1 MEYRTDSPIEKKEED
16 LLGRATFSSQLGKGI
31 YEYNGKSGLVVGLF
45 GEWGTGKTSVV
56 NMAENEIKR
65 LSEKDENKPLI
76 VRFSPWNYTDKN
88 NLISLFFQDLKIK
101 LYNQSEK
108 SYYEKIAEALE
119 NYSEA
124 LDLLNYVPLMG
135 SGVVSTIKT
144 ILKIITKKVSKKSTL
159 NETRKTLERVLSE
172 VDKQIIVIIDDIDR
186 LTNVQIRDI
195 FQLVKQ
201 VADFPNVIYL
211 LVMDRNVVQRALAEV
226 HNLEEGNE
234 YLEKIIQIPLEL
246 PVLSKS
252 KLDDIFLK
260 KLEDIIKNASYKVN
274 IDQVYW
280 NKVFSNCISPYIN
293 NLRDINRIMN
303 TFQFRYG
310 ILQNEISFED
320 MVAITTLEVLEPK
333 LYKWIA
339 TNKEVVCP
347 DSMTRVIDSYK
358 NNDYRKIYSDEF
370 KKMKIDVNRALKSI
384 ATIFPQI
391 SKDINENL
399 YFEKSNFDMR
409 KSMRIANKE
418 RFDIYFLSDLSDIKV
433 SRNLINL
440 CIFRLKKQQLRD
452 VIKKINKDGEMVYFL
467 EEMLSLVND
476 IPYNRL
482 FLISSV
488 LLSLQ
493 GELTGETS
501 DTILAISAE
510 EKSNMVIEKILDR
523 IESDDEKY
531 RILYLAMLDINE
543 INVGIFSKLLIN
555 LGQVH
560 GIFKNKSS
568 TTEESPK
575 FNVEYLRKIY
585 IKFVEKIEYI
595 TSNVSTSE
603 IINFRPVF
611 YLWKYIDEEG
621 LSKYIE
627 RIFETEVGK
636 LKFITS
642 LAGKWVGNG
651 IGWEYYS
658 NEYVK
663 YISDK
668 EIYNIIMKLDKNML
682 DEFTELEQI
691 KLASF
696 VCNYDKGEFDHAN
709 EDEARELLKQWESE
723 ARIINSNIK

>member
-1 MEYRTDSPIEKKEED
+1 MEYRTDNPIEKQEED
-16 LLGRATFSSQLGKGI
+16 LLGRASFSNQLAKGI
-31 YEYNGKSGLVVGLF
+31 YEYNEKSGLVIGLF

-56 NMAENEIKR
+56 NMTENEIKR

-88 NLISLFFQDLKIK
+88 NLISLFFQDLKIN

-108 SYYEKIAEALE
+108 TYYEKIADTLE
-119 NYSEA
+119 KYSEA
-124 LDLLNYVPLMG
+124 VDLLNYVPLMG

-144 ILKIITKKVSKKSTL
+144 ILKIITKKTSKKSTL
-159 NETRKTLERVLSE
+159 NETRKALEKALIE
-172 VDKQIIVIIDDIDR
+172 VDKQIIVVIDDIDR

-260 KLEDIIKNASYKVN
+260 KLEDIIKTASYKVN
-274 IDQVYW
+274 IDQMYW

-293 NLRDINRIMN
+293 NLRDINRILN

-310 ILQNEISFED
+310 ILHNEISFED

-339 TNKEVVCP
+339 TNREVVCP
-347 DSMTRVIDSYK
+347 DSINRVIDSFK

-370 KKMKIDVNRALKSI
+370 NEMKIDPNRALKSI

-391 SKDINENL
+391 AKDINENL
-399 YFEKSNFDMR
+399 YFERSNFDMR

-440 CIFRLKKQQLRD
+440 CIFKFEKQQLRN
-452 VIKKINKDGEMVYFL
+452 VIKKINIDGEIVYFL
-467 EEMLSLVND
+467 EEMSSLVND

-493 GELTGETS
+493 REMEGETS
-501 DTILAISAE
+501 NTILSISAE

-523 IESDDEKY
+523 LEFDDERY
-531 RILYLAMLDINE
+531 RILYLAMLNINE
-543 INVGIFSKLLIN
+543 INIGTFSRLLIY
-555 LGQVH
+555 LGQVQ
-560 GIFKNKSS
+560 GIFKNKLS
-568 TTEESPK
+568 TEEFQK
-575 FNVEYLRKIY
+575 NNIEYLQKIY
-585 IKFVEKIEYI
+585 MKFVEKVEYI

-603 IINFRPVF
+603 IIGFRPVF
-611 YLWKYIDEEG
+611 YLWKYVDEEG
-621 LSKYIE
+621 LSDYIQKT
-627 RIFETEVGK
+627 FETEVGK
-636 LKFITS
+636 LKFISS
-642 LAGKWVGNG
+642 LANKWVGNG

-658 NEYVK
+658 NEYVN

-668 EIYNIIMKLDKNML
+668 EIYNIIMKFDKNML
-682 DEFTELEQI
+682 HEFTELEQI

-696 VCNYDKGEFDHAN
+696 ICNYDKGEFDHAN
-709 EDEARELLKQWESE
+709 EDEAREILRRWKLEVK
-723 ARIINSNIK
+723 NN

>member
-1 MEYRTDSPIEKKEED
+1 MKYSTDKPIEKQEDD
-16 LLGRATFSSQLGKGI
+16 LLGRASFSNQLGKDI
-31 YEYNGKSGLVVGLF
+31 YGYEEKSSLVIGLF
-45 GEWGTGKTSVV
+45 GEWGTGKTSII
-56 NMAENEIKR
+56 NMVENEILR
-65 LSEKDENKPLI
+65 LSSNDDKEPFI
-76 VRFSPWNYTDKN
+76 IRFSPWNYTDKD
-88 NLISLFFQDLKIK
+88 NLISLFFESIQTKLKEFDKKKI
-101 LYNQSEK
+101 YNRVRK
-108 SYYEKIAEALE
+108 ALSDYA
-119 NYSEA
+119 NA
-124 LDLLNYVPLMG
+124 LD
-135 SGVVSTIKT
+135 
-144 ILKIITKKVSKKSTL
+144 
-159 NETRKTLERVLSE
+159 VLSYIPGVSPKVVE
-172 VDKQIIVIIDDIDR
+172 IIKAIAKGQGEQLEDTPDLDKSRKNLEEELIKINKKIIVIIDDIDR
-186 LTNVQIRDI
+186 LTNIQIRDI

-201 VADFPNVIYL
+201 VADFPNVIYI
-211 LVMDRNVVQRALAEV
+211 LVMDRNVVQSALTAFHEIDD
-226 HNLEEGNE
+226 GNE

-252 KLDDIFLK
+252 KLDDILLK
-260 KLEDIIKNASYKVN
+260 KLEDIIKNTSYKVN
-274 IDQVYW
+274 IDQMYW
-280 NKVFSNCISPYIN
+280 NRVFSNCISPYIN

-310 ILQNEISFED
+310 ILHNEISFED

-347 DSMTRVIDSYK
+347 DSVNRVIDSFK

-370 KKMKIDVNRALKSI
+370 KKMKIDANRALKSI

-440 CIFRLKKQQLRD
+440 CIFKFEKQQLRN

-467 EEMLSLVND
+467 EEMSSLVND

-493 GELTGETS
+493 GEMKGETS
-501 DTILAISAE
+501 NTILSISAE

-523 IESDDEKY
+523 LEFDDERY
-531 RILYLAMLDINE
+531 RILYLAMLNINE
-543 INVGIFSKLLIN
+543 INVGTFSRLLIY
-555 LGQVH
+555 LGQVQ
-560 GIFKNKSS
+560 GIFKNKLS
-568 TTEESPK
+568 TEEFQK
-575 FNVEYLRKIY
+575 NNIEYLQKIY
-585 IKFVEKIEYI
+585 IKFVEKVEYI
-595 TSNVSTSE
+595 TSNVSTSK
-603 IINFRPVF
+603 IIGFRPVF
-611 YLWKYIDEEG
+611 YLWKYVDEEG
-621 LSKYIE
+621 LSDYIQKT
-627 RIFETEVGK
+627 FETKVGK
-636 LKFITS
+636 LKFISS
-642 LAGKWVGNG
+642 LANKWVGNG

-658 NEYVK
+658 NEYVN

-668 EIYNIIMKLDKNML
+668 EIYSIIMKFDKNMI
-682 DEFTELEQI
+682 DEFTEMEQI

-696 VCNYDKGEFDHAN
+696 VCNYDKGEFDHVS
-709 EDEARELLKQWESE
+709 EDEARELLKQWKLEVK
-723 ARIINSNIK
+723 NN

>member
-1 MEYRTDSPIEKKEED
+1 MEYRTDNPIEKQEED
-16 LLGRATFSSQLGKGI
+16 LLGRASFSNQLGKGI
-31 YEYNGKSGLVVGLF
+31 YKYNGKSGLVIGLF

-88 NLISLFFQDLKIK
+88 NLISLFFQDLKIN

-108 SYYEKIAEALE
+108 SYYEKIADTLE
-119 NYSEA
+119 KYSEA
-124 LDLLNYVPLMG
+124 VDLLNYVPLMG

-144 ILKIITKKVSKKSTL
+144 ILKIITKKSSKKSTL
-159 NETRKTLERVLSE
+159 NETREALERALIE
-172 VDKQIIVIIDDIDR
+172 VDKQIIVVIDDIDR

-260 KLEDIIKNASYKVN
+260 ELEDIIKNASYKVN
-274 IDQVYW
+274 IDQMYW

-293 NLRDINRIMN
+293 NLRDINRILN

-333 LYKWIA
+333 LYRWIA
-339 TNKEVVCP
+339 TNKEVVCR
-347 DSMTRVIDSYK
+347 DSMDRVIDSFK

-370 KKMKIDVNRALKSI
+370 DEMKINANRALKTI
-384 ATIFPQI
+384 ATIFPGI
-391 SKDINENL
+391 SKDINEKL
-399 YFEKSNFDMR
+399 YFEGSNFEMR

-418 RFDIYFLSDLSDIKV
+418 RFDIYFLNDLSDIRV
-433 SRNLINL
+433 SRNLITL
-440 CIFRLKKQQLRD
+440 CIFKFEKQQLKN
-452 VIKKINKDGEMVYFL
+452 VIKKINKEGEMTYFL
-467 EEMLSLVND
+467 EEIESLVKD

-501 DTILAISAE
+501 NTILAISAE
-510 EKSNMVIEKILDR
+510 EKTNIVVERILDR
-523 IESDDEKY
+523 FESDDERY
-531 RILYLAMLDINE
+531 RVLYLSLLNITE

-555 LGQVH
+555 LGQVQ
-560 GIFKNKSS
+560 GIFKNKT
-568 TTEESPK
+568 TTEESQK
-575 FNVEYLRKIY
+575 INVEYLHKIY
-585 IKFVEKIEYI
+585 MKFVEKVEYI
-595 TSNVSTSE
+595 TSNISTSE
-603 IINFRPVF
+603 IIGFRSVF
-611 YLWKYIDEEG
+611 YLWKYVDEEG

-627 RIFETEVGK
+627 KIFETEVGK
-636 LKFITS
+636 LKFISS
-642 LAGKWVGNG
+642 LAGKWVRNG

-658 NEYVK
+658 NEYAK

-668 EIYNIIMKLDKNML
+668 EIYDIIMKFDKNML
-682 DEFTELEQI
+682 HEFTELEQI

-696 VCNYDKGEFDHAN
+696 ICEYDKGAFDYAS
-709 EDEARELLKQWESE
+709 EDEARELLKQWELE
-723 ARIINSNIK
+723 VKNN

>member
-1 MEYRTDSPIEKKEED
+1 MEYRTDNPIEKQDED
-16 LLGRATFSSQLGKGI
+16 LLGRAGFSNQLGKGI
-31 YEYNGKSGLVVGLF
+31 YEYSGKSGLVIGLF

-88 NLISLFFQDLKIK
+88 NLISLFFQDLKIN

-108 SYYEKIAEALE
+108 SYYEKIADTLE
-119 NYSEA
+119 KYSEA
-124 LDLLNYVPLMG
+124 VDLLNHIPLMG

-144 ILKIITKKVSKKSTL
+144 ILKIITKKSSKKSTL
-159 NETRKTLERVLSE
+159 NETRKALEKALTE
-172 VDKQIIVIIDDIDR
+172 VDKQIIVVIDDIDR

-260 KLEDIIKNASYKVN
+260 KLEDIIKNAPNKVN
-274 IDQVYW
+274 IDQMYW
-280 NKVFSNCISPYIN
+280 NKVFTNCISPYIN

-339 TNKEVVCP
+339 TNKEVVCR
-347 DSMTRVIDSYK
+347 DSMDRVIESFK

-370 KKMKIDVNRALKSI
+370 IKMKIDENRALKSI

-399 YFEKSNFDMR
+399 YFERSNFDMR

-440 CIFRLKKQQLRD
+440 CIFRFKKQQLRD

-523 IESDDEKY
+523 LESDDERY

-543 INVGIFSKLLIN
+543 INLGTFSRLLIY
-555 LGQVH
+555 LGQVQ

-568 TTEESPK
+568 TEI
-575 FNVEYLRKIY
+575 NVKYLQKIY

-603 IINFRPVF
+603 IIDFRPIF
-611 YLWKYIDEEG
+611 YLWKYVDEEG
-621 LSKYIE
+621 LSQYIE

-696 VCNYDKGEFDHAN
+696 VCNYDKGEFEHVN

>member
-1 MEYRTDSPIEKKEED
+1 MEYRTDNPIEKQEED
-16 LLGRATFSSQLGKGI
+16 LLGRASFSNQLAKGI
-31 YEYNGKSGLVVGLF
+31 YEYNEKSGLVIGLF

-56 NMAENEIKR
+56 NMTENEIKR
-65 LSEKDENKPLI
+65 LSEKDENNPLI

-88 NLISLFFQDLKIK
+88 NLISLFFQDLKIN

-108 SYYEKIAEALE
+108 TNYEKIADTLE
-119 NYSEA
+119 KYSEA
-124 LDLLNYVPLMG
+124 VDLLNYVPLMG

-144 ILKIITKKVSKKSTL
+144 ILKIITKKTSKKSTL
-159 NETRKTLERVLSE
+159 NETRKALEKALIE
-172 VDKQIIVIIDDIDR
+172 VDKQIIVVIDDIDR

-260 KLEDIIKNASYKVN
+260 KLEDIIKTASYKVD
-274 IDQVYW
+274 IDQMYW

-293 NLRDINRIMN
+293 NLRDINRILN

-310 ILQNEISFED
+310 ILHNEISFED
-320 MVAITTLEVLEPK
+320 MIAITTLEVLEPK

-347 DSMTRVIDSYK
+347 DSMNRVIDSFK

-418 RFDIYFLSDLSDIKV
+418 RFDIYILNDLSDIKV

-440 CIFRLKKQQLRD
+440 CIFKFEKQQLKN
-452 VIKKINKDGEMVYFL
+452 VIKKINKDGEMIYFL
-467 EEMLSLVND
+467 EEMASLVKD

-493 GELTGETS
+493 GELTGKTS

-510 EKSNMVIEKILDR
+510 EKSNKVIEKILDR
-523 IESDDEKY
+523 LEFDDERY
-531 RILYLAMLDINE
+531 RILYLAMLNINE
-543 INVGIFSKLLIN
+543 INVGTFSRLLIY
-555 LGQVH
+555 LGQVQ
-560 GIFKNKSS
+560 GIFKNKLSK
-568 TTEESPK
+568 EEFQK
-575 FNVEYLRKIY
+575 NNIEYLQKIY
-585 IKFVEKIEYI
+585 MKFIEKVEYI
-595 TSNVSTSE
+595 TTNVSTSE
-603 IINFRPVF
+603 IIDFRPVF
-611 YLWKYIDEEG
+611 YLWKYVDEEG
-621 LSKYIE
+621 LSDYIQKT
-627 RIFETEVGK
+627 FETEVGK
-636 LKFITS
+636 LKFISS
-642 LAGKWVGNG
+642 LANKWVGNG

-658 NEYVK
+658 NEYVN

-668 EIYNIIMKLDKNML
+668 EIYNIIMNFDKNIL
-682 DEFTELEQI
+682 HEFSELEQI

-696 VCNYDKGEFDHAN
+696 VCNYNKDEFDRAS
-709 EDEARELLKQWESE
+709 EDEAKELLKQWELE
-723 ARIINSNIK
+723 VKNN

>member
-1 MEYRTDSPIEKKEED
+1 MEYRTDNPIEKQEED
-16 LLGRATFSSQLGKGI
+16 LLGRATFSNQLGKGI
-31 YEYNGKSGLVVGLF
+31 YKYNDESGLVIGLF

-101 LYNQSEK
+101 IHNQSEK
-108 SYYEKIAEALE
+108 SYSEKIADALE

-124 LDLLNYVPLMG
+124 VDLLNYVPLMG
-135 SGVVSTIKT
+135 SGIVSTIKT
-144 ILKIITKKVSKKSTL
+144 ILKIITKKASKKSTL
-159 NETRKTLERVLSE
+159 NESKKKLEKALKES
-172 VDKQIIVIIDDIDR
+172 DKKIIVVIDDIDR

-226 HNLEEGNE
+226 HNLKEGNE

-252 KLDDIFLK
+252 KLNDIFLK
-260 KLEDIIKNASYKVN
+260 KLEDIIKNSSYKVN

-280 NKVFSNCISPYIN
+280 NKVFLNCVSPYIN
-293 NLRDINRIMN
+293 NLRDINRILN

-320 MVAITTLEVLEPK
+320 MVAITTIEVLEPK

-339 TNKEVVCP
+339 TNKEVVCS
-347 DSMTRVIDSYK
+347 DSMNRVIDSLK

-370 KKMKIDVNRALKSI
+370 KKMKIGANRALTSI

-399 YFEKSNFDMR
+399 YFERSNFDMR

-440 CIFRLKKQQLRD
+440 CIFEFEKQQLRN
-452 VIKKINKDGEMVYFL
+452 VIKKINEDGKMIYFL
-467 EEMLSLVND
+467 EEMASLVKD

-493 GELTGETS
+493 GKLAGETS
-501 DTILAISAE
+501 NTILAISAE

-523 IESDDEKY
+523 LESDDERY
-531 RILYLAMLDINE
+531 RILYLSMLNINE

-568 TTEESPK
+568 TEI
-575 FNVEYLRKIY
+575 NVEYLQKIY
-585 IKFVEKIEYI
+585 IKFVEKIKYI

-603 IINFRPVF
+603 IIEFRPVF
-611 YLWKYIDEEG
+611 YLWKYVNEEG
-621 LSKYIE
+621 LSQYIE

-651 IGWEYYS
+651 EGWEYYS
-658 NEYVK
+658 NEYNK

-668 EIYNIIMKLDKNML
+668 ELYSIIINFDKNMFH
-682 DEFTELEQI
+682 EFTELEQI
-691 KLASF
+691 KLATF
-696 VCNYDKGEFDHAN
+696 VCNYDKGEFDRAS
-709 EDEARELLKQWESE
+709 EDEARELLNQWELE
-723 ARIINSNIK
+723 VGNN

>member
-1 MEYRTDSPIEKKEED
+1 MEYRTDNPIEKQEED
-16 LLGRATFSSQLGKGI
+16 LLGRASFSNQLAKGI
-31 YEYNGKSGLVVGLF
+31 YEYNEKSGLVIGLF

-56 NMAENEIKR
+56 NMTENEIKR
-65 LSEKDENKPLI
+65 LSEKDENRPLI

-88 NLISLFFQDLKIK
+88 NLISLFFQDLKIN

-108 SYYEKIAEALE
+108 TYYEKIADTLE
-119 NYSEA
+119 KYSEA
-124 LDLLNYVPLMG
+124 VDLLNYVPLMG

-144 ILKIITKKVSKKSTL
+144 ILKIITKKTSKKSTL
-159 NETRKTLERVLSE
+159 NETRKALEKALIE
-172 VDKQIIVIIDDIDR
+172 VDKQIIVVIDDIDR

-260 KLEDIIKNASYKVN
+260 KLEDIIKTASYKVN
-274 IDQVYW
+274 IDQMYW

-293 NLRDINRIMN
+293 NLRDINRILN

-310 ILQNEISFED
+310 ILQNETSFED

-339 TNKEVVCP
+339 TNREVICP
-347 DSMTRVIDSYK
+347 DSMNRVIDSFK

-370 KKMKIDVNRALKSI
+370 NEMKIDPNRALKSI

-391 SKDINENL
+391 AKDINENL
-399 YFEKSNFDMR
+399 YFERSNFDMR

-440 CIFRLKKQQLRD
+440 CIFKFEKQQLRN
-452 VIKKINKDGEMVYFL
+452 VIKKLNKDGEMVYFL
-467 EEMLSLVND
+467 EEMSSLVND

-493 GELTGETS
+493 GEMEGETS
-501 DTILAISAE
+501 NTILSISAE

-523 IESDDEKY
+523 LEFDDERY
-531 RILYLAMLDINE
+531 RILYLAMLNINE
-543 INVGIFSKLLIN
+543 INIGTFSRLLIY
-555 LGQVH
+555 LGQVQ
-560 GIFKNKSS
+560 GIFKNKLS
-568 TTEESPK
+568 TEEFPK
-575 FNVEYLRKIY
+575 NNIEYLQKIY
-585 IKFVEKIEYI
+585 MKFVEKVEYI
-595 TSNVSTSE
+595 TSNVFTSE
-603 IINFRPVF
+603 ITSFRSVF
-611 YLWKYIDEEG
+611 YLWKYVDEEG
-621 LSKYIE
+621 LSDYIQKT
-627 RIFETEVGK
+627 FETEVGK
-636 LKFITS
+636 LKFISS
-642 LAGKWVGNG
+642 LANKWVGNG

-658 NEYVK
+658 NEYVN

-668 EIYNIIMKLDKNML
+668 EIYNIIIKFDKNML
-682 DEFTELEQI
+682 HEFTKLEQI

-696 VCNYDKGEFDHAN
+696 ICNYDKGEFDHAN
-709 EDEARELLKQWESE
+709 EDEAQELLKQWELE
-723 ARIINSNIK
+723 VKNK

>member
-1 MEYRTDSPIEKKEED
+1 MEYRTDNPIEKQEED
-16 LLGRATFSSQLGKGI
+16 LLGRASFSNQLAKGI
-31 YEYNGKSGLVVGLF
+31 YEYNEKSGLVIGLF

-56 NMAENEIKR
+56 NMTENEIKR
-65 LSEKDENKPLI
+65 LSEKDENRPLI

-88 NLISLFFQDLKIK
+88 NLISLFFQDLKIN

-108 SYYEKIAEALE
+108 TYYEKIADTLE
-119 NYSEA
+119 KYSEA
-124 LDLLNYVPLMG
+124 VDLLNYVPLMG

-144 ILKIITKKVSKKSTL
+144 ILKIITKKTSKKSTL
-159 NETRKTLERVLSE
+159 NETRKALEKALIE
-172 VDKQIIVIIDDIDR
+172 VDKQIIVVIDDIDR

-260 KLEDIIKNASYKVN
+260 KLEDIIKTASYKVN
-274 IDQVYW
+274 IDQMYW

-293 NLRDINRIMN
+293 NLRDINRILN

-310 ILQNEISFED
+310 ILHNETSFED

-339 TNKEVVCP
+339 TNREVICP
-347 DSMTRVIDSYK
+347 DSMNRVIDSFK

-370 KKMKIDVNRALKSI
+370 NEMKIDPNRALKSI

-391 SKDINENL
+391 AKDINENL
-399 YFEKSNFDMR
+399 YFERSNFDMR

-440 CIFRLKKQQLRD
+440 CIFKFEKQQLRN
-452 VIKKINKDGEMVYFL
+452 VIKKLNKDGEMVYFL
-467 EEMLSLVND
+467 EEMSSLVND

-493 GELTGETS
+493 GEMEGETS
-501 DTILAISAE
+501 NTILSISAE

-523 IESDDEKY
+523 LEFDDERY
-531 RILYLAMLDINE
+531 RILYLAMLNINE
-543 INVGIFSKLLIN
+543 INIGTFSRLLIY
-555 LGQVH
+555 LGQVQ
-560 GIFKNKSS
+560 GIFKNKLS
-568 TTEESPK
+568 TEEFPK
-575 FNVEYLRKIY
+575 NNIEYLQKIY
-585 IKFVEKIEYI
+585 MKFVEKVEYI

-603 IINFRPVF
+603 IIGFRPVF
-611 YLWKYIDEEG
+611 YLWKYVDEEG
-621 LSKYIE
+621 LSDYIQKT
-627 RIFETEVGK
+627 FETEVGK
-636 LKFITS
+636 LKFISS
-642 LAGKWVGNG
+642 LANKWVGNG

-658 NEYVK
+658 NEYVN

-668 EIYNIIMKLDKNML
+668 EIYNIIIKFDKNML
-682 DEFTELEQI
+682 HEFTKLEQI

-696 VCNYDKGEFDHAN
+696 ICNYDKGEFDHAN
-709 EDEARELLKQWESE
+709 EDEAQELLKQWELE
-723 ARIINSNIK
+723 VKNK

>member
-1 MEYRTDSPIEKKEED
+1 MEYRTDNPIEKQEED
-16 LLGRATFSSQLGKGI
+16 LLGRATFSNQLGKGI
-31 YEYNGKSGLVVGLF
+31 YKYNDKSGLVIGLF

-101 LYNQSEK
+101 IHNQSEK
-108 SYYEKIAEALE
+108 SYSEKIADALE

-124 LDLLNYVPLMG
+124 VDLLNYVPLMG
-135 SGVVSTIKT
+135 RGVVSTIKT
-144 ILKIITKKVSKKSTL
+144 ILKIITKKASKKSTL
-159 NETRKTLERVLSE
+159 NESKKKLEKALKES
-172 VDKQIIVIIDDIDR
+172 DKKIIVVIDDIDR

-226 HNLEEGNE
+226 HNLKEGNE

-252 KLDDIFLK
+252 KLNDIFLK
-260 KLEDIIKNASYKVN
+260 KLEDIIKNSSYKVN

-280 NKVFSNCISPYIN
+280 NKVFSNCVSPYIN
-293 NLRDINRIMN
+293 NLRDINRILN

-320 MVAITTLEVLEPK
+320 MVAITTIEVLEPK

-339 TNKEVVCP
+339 TNKEVVCR
-347 DSMTRVIDSYK
+347 DSMNRVIESFK

-370 KKMKIDVNRALKSI
+370 IEMKIDENRALKSI

-399 YFEKSNFDMR
+399 YFERSNFDMR

-440 CIFRLKKQQLRD
+440 CIFRFEKQQLRD

-467 EEMLSLVND
+467 EEMSSLVND

-493 GELTGETS
+493 GELIGETS

-510 EKSNMVIEKILDR
+510 DKSNIVIERMLDR
-523 IESDDEKY
+523 FESDDERY
-531 RILYLAMLDINE
+531 RVLYLSMLKINE
-543 INVGIFSKLLIN
+543 INVGAFSKLLIN
-555 LGQVH
+555 LGQVY
-560 GIFKNKSS
+560 GIFKNNSS
-568 TTEESPK
+568 SEEFPK
-575 FNVEYLRKIY
+575 INVEYLQEIY
-585 IKFVEKIEYI
+585 IKFVEKVEYI
-595 TSNVSTSE
+595 TSNVSSSE
-603 IINFRPVF
+603 IIDFRPVF
-611 YLWKYIDEEG
+611 YLWKYVDEKG
-621 LSKYIE
+621 LNQYIKKV
-627 RIFETEVGK
+627 FETEVGK

-651 IGWEYYS
+651 EGWEYYS
-658 NEYVK
+658 NEYNK

-668 EIYNIIMKLDKNML
+668 ELYSIIINFDKNML
-682 DEFTELEQI
+682 HEFTELEQI
-691 KLASF
+691 KLATF
-696 VCNYDKGEFDHAN
+696 VCNYDKGEFDRAS
-709 EDEARELLKQWESE
+709 EDEARELLNQWELE
-723 ARIINSNIK
+723 VGNN

>member
-1 MEYRTDSPIEKKEED
+1 MEYRTDNPIEKQEED
-16 LLGRATFSSQLGKGI
+16 LLGRASFSNQLAKGI
-31 YEYNGKSGLVVGLF
+31 YEYNEKSGLVIGLF

-56 NMAENEIKR
+56 NMTENEIKR

-88 NLISLFFQDLKIK
+88 NLISLFFQDLKIN

-108 SYYEKIAEALE
+108 TNYEKIADTLE
-119 NYSEA
+119 KYSEA
-124 LDLLNYVPLMG
+124 VDLLNYVPLMG

-144 ILKIITKKVSKKSTL
+144 ILKIITKKTSKKSTL
-159 NETRKTLERVLSE
+159 NETRKALEKVLTE

-201 VADFPNVIYL
+201 VADFPNIIYL
-211 LVMDRNVVQRALAEV
+211 LVMDRNVVQGALAEV

-260 KLEDIIKNASYKVN
+260 KLEDIINNASYKVN
-274 IDQVYW
+274 IDQIYW
-280 NKVFSNCISPYIN
+280 NKMFSNCISPYIN
-293 NLRDINRIMN
+293 NLRDINRILN
-303 TFQFRYG
+303 TLQFRYG
-310 ILQNEISFED
+310 ILQNEVSFED

-339 TNKEVVCP
+339 TNREVVCP
-347 DSMTRVIDSYK
+347 DSMNRVIDSFK

-370 KKMKIDVNRALKSI
+370 NEMKIDPNRALKSI

-399 YFEKSNFDMR
+399 YFERSNYDMR

-433 SRNLINL
+433 SRNLINF
-440 CIFRLKKQQLRD
+440 CIFKFEKQQLKN

-467 EEMLSLVND
+467 EEMSSLVND

-493 GELTGETS
+493 GEMEGETS
-501 DTILAISAE
+501 NTILSISAE

-523 IESDDEKY
+523 LEFDDERY
-531 RILYLAMLDINE
+531 RILYLAMLNINE
-543 INVGIFSKLLIN
+543 INVGTFSRLLIY
-555 LGQVH
+555 LGQVQ
-560 GIFKNKSS
+560 GIFKNKLS
-568 TTEESPK
+568 TEEFQK
-575 FNVEYLRKIY
+575 NNIEYLQKIY
-585 IKFVEKIEYI
+585 MKFVEKVEYI

-603 IINFRPVF
+603 IIGFRPVF
-611 YLWKYIDEEG
+611 YLWKYVDEEG
-621 LSKYIE
+621 LSDYIQKT
-627 RIFETEVGK
+627 FETEVGK
-636 LKFITS
+636 LKFISS
-642 LAGKWVGNG
+642 LANKLVGNG

-658 NEYVK
+658 NEYVN

-668 EIYNIIMKLDKNML
+668 EIYNIIMKFDKNML
-682 DEFTELEQI
+682 HEFTELEQI

-696 VCNYDKGEFDHAN
+696 ICNYDKGEFDHAS
-709 EDEARELLKQWESE
+709 EDEARELLRQWKLEVK
-723 ARIINSNIK
+723 NN

>member
-1 MEYRTDSPIEKKEED
+1 MEYRTDNPIEKQEED
-16 LLGRATFSSQLGKGI
+16 LLGRASFSNQLGKGI
-31 YEYNGKSGLVVGLF
+31 YEYNGKSGLVIGLF

-88 NLISLFFQDLKIK
+88 NLISLFFQDLKIN

-108 SYYEKIAEALE
+108 SYYEKIADTLE
-119 NYSEA
+119 KYSEA
-124 LDLLNYVPLMG
+124 VDLLNYVPLMG

-144 ILKIITKKVSKKSTL
+144 ILKIITKKTSKKSTL
-159 NETRKTLERVLSE
+159 NETRKALEKALTE
-172 VDKQIIVIIDDIDR
+172 VDKQIIVVIDDIDR

-226 HNLEEGNE
+226 HNLKEGNE

-252 KLDDIFLK
+252 KLNDIFLK
-260 KLEDIIKNASYKVN
+260 KLEDIIKNSSYKVN

-280 NKVFSNCISPYIN
+280 NKVFSNCVSPYIN
-293 NLRDINRIMN
+293 NLRDINRILN

-339 TNKEVVCP
+339 TNKEVVFP
-347 DSMTRVIDSYK
+347 DSMNRVIDSFK
-358 NNDYRKIYSDEF
+358 NNDYRKIYSNEF
-370 KKMKIDVNRALKSI
+370 KKMKIDANKALKSI

-440 CIFRLKKQQLRD
+440 CIFKFEKQQLKNI
-452 VIKKINKDGEMVYFL
+452 IKKINKDGEIIYFL
-467 EEMLSLVND
+467 EEMASLVKD

-510 EKSNMVIEKILDR
+510 EKSNIVIEGMLDR
-523 IESDDEKY
+523 FVSDDERY
-531 RILYLAMLDINE
+531 RVLYLSMIKINE

-568 TTEESPK
+568 TEESLK
-575 FNVEYLRKIY
+575 INVEYLQKIY
-585 IKFVEKIEYI
+585 MKFVEKIEYI
-595 TSNVSTSE
+595 TSNVSISE

-611 YLWKYIDEEG
+611 YLWKYVDEEG
-621 LSKYIE
+621 LSDYIQKT
-627 RIFETEVGK
+627 FETEVGK
-636 LKFITS
+636 LKFISS
-642 LAGKWVGNG
+642 LANKWVGNG
-651 IGWEYYS
+651 RGWEYYS
-658 NEYVK
+658 NEYVN

-668 EIYNIIMKLDKNML
+668 EIYNIIMKFDKNML
-682 DEFTELEQI
+682 HEFTELEQI

-696 VCNYDKGEFDHAN
+696 ICNYDKGEFDHAN
-709 EDEARELLKQWESE
+709 EDEARELLKQWELE
-723 ARIINSNIK
+723 VKNK

>member
-1 MEYRTDSPIEKKEED
+1 MEYRTDNPIEKQEED
-16 LLGRATFSSQLGKGI
+16 LLGRASFSNQLAKGI
-31 YEYNGKSGLVVGLF
+31 YEYNEKSGLVIGLF

-56 NMAENEIKR
+56 NMTENEIKR
-65 LSEKDENKPLI
+65 LSEKDENRPLI

-88 NLISLFFQDLKIK
+88 NLISLFFQDLKIN

-108 SYYEKIAEALE
+108 TYYEKIADTLE
-119 NYSEA
+119 KYSEA
-124 LDLLNYVPLMG
+124 VDLLNYVPLMG

-144 ILKIITKKVSKKSTL
+144 ILKIITKKTSKKSTL
-159 NETRKTLERVLSE
+159 NETRKALEKALIE
-172 VDKQIIVIIDDIDR
+172 VDKQIIVVIDDIDR

-260 KLEDIIKNASYKVN
+260 KLEDIIKTASYKVN
-274 IDQVYW
+274 IDQMYW
-280 NKVFSNCISPYIN
+280 NKVFSNCIGPYIN
-293 NLRDINRIMN
+293 NLRDINRILN

-310 ILQNEISFED
+310 ILHNETSFED

-339 TNKEVVCP
+339 TNREVVCP
-347 DSMTRVIDSYK
+347 DSMNRVIDSFK

-370 KKMKIDVNRALKSI
+370 NEMKIDPNRALKSI

-391 SKDINENL
+391 AKDINENL
-399 YFEKSNFDMR
+399 YFERSNFDMR

-440 CIFRLKKQQLRD
+440 CIFKFEKQQLRN

-467 EEMLSLVND
+467 EEMSSLVND

-493 GELTGETS
+493 GEMEGETS
-501 DTILAISAE
+501 NTILSISAE

-523 IESDDEKY
+523 LEFDDERY
-531 RILYLAMLDINE
+531 RILYLAMLNINE
-543 INVGIFSKLLIN
+543 INIGTFSRLLIY
-555 LGQVH
+555 LGQVQ
-560 GIFKNKSS
+560 GIFKNKLS
-568 TTEESPK
+568 TEEFPK
-575 FNVEYLRKIY
+575 NNIEYLQKIY
-585 IKFVEKIEYI
+585 MKFVEKVEYI

-603 IINFRPVF
+603 IIGFRPVF
-611 YLWKYIDEEG
+611 YLWKYVDEEG
-621 LSKYIE
+621 LSDYIQKT
-627 RIFETEVGK
+627 FETEVGK
-636 LKFITS
+636 LKFISS
-642 LAGKWVGNG
+642 LANKWVGNG

-658 NEYVK
+658 NEYVN

-668 EIYNIIMKLDKNML
+668 EIYNIIMKFDKNML
-682 DEFTELEQI
+682 HEFTELEQI

-696 VCNYDKGEFDHAN
+696 ICNYDKGEFDHAN
-709 EDEARELLKQWESE
+709 EDEARELLKQWELE
-723 ARIINSNIK
+723 VKNK

>member
-1 MEYRTDSPIEKKEED
+1 MEYRTDNPIEKQEED
-16 LLGRATFSSQLGKGI
+16 LLGRASFSNQLAKGI
-31 YEYNGKSGLVVGLF
+31 YEYNEKSGLVIGLF

-56 NMAENEIKR
+56 NMTENEIKR
-65 LSEKDENKPLI
+65 LSEKDENRPLI

-88 NLISLFFQDLKIK
+88 NLISLFFQDLKIN

-108 SYYEKIAEALE
+108 TYYEKIADTLE
-119 NYSEA
+119 KYSEA
-124 LDLLNYVPLMG
+124 VDLLNYVPLMG

-144 ILKIITKKVSKKSTL
+144 ILKIITKKTSKKSTL
-159 NETRKTLERVLSE
+159 NETRKALEKALIE
-172 VDKQIIVIIDDIDR
+172 VDKQIIVVIDDIDR

-246 PVLSKS
+246 PVLSKP

-260 KLEDIIKNASYKVN
+260 KLEDIIKTASYKVN
-274 IDQVYW
+274 IDQMYW

-293 NLRDINRIMN
+293 NLRDINRILN

-310 ILQNEISFED
+310 ILHNETSFED

-339 TNKEVVCP
+339 TNREVICP
-347 DSMTRVIDSYK
+347 DSMNRVIDSFK

-370 KKMKIDVNRALKSI
+370 NEMKIDPNRALKSI

-391 SKDINENL
+391 AKDINENL
-399 YFEKSNFDMR
+399 YFERSNFDMR

-440 CIFRLKKQQLRD
+440 CIFKFEKQQLRN
-452 VIKKINKDGEMVYFL
+452 VIKKLNKDGEMVYFL
-467 EEMLSLVND
+467 EEMSSLVND

-493 GELTGETS
+493 GEMEGETS
-501 DTILAISAE
+501 NTILSISAE

-523 IESDDEKY
+523 LEFDDERY
-531 RILYLAMLDINE
+531 RILYLAMLNINE
-543 INVGIFSKLLIN
+543 INIGTFSRLLIY
-555 LGQVH
+555 LGQVQ
-560 GIFKNKSS
+560 GIFKNKLS
-568 TTEESPK
+568 TEEFPK
-575 FNVEYLRKIY
+575 NNIEYLQKIY
-585 IKFVEKIEYI
+585 MKFVEKVEYI

-603 IINFRPVF
+603 IIGFRPVF
-611 YLWKYIDEEG
+611 YLWKYVDEEG
-621 LSKYIE
+621 LSDYIQKT
-627 RIFETEVGK
+627 FETEVGK
-636 LKFITS
+636 LKFISS
-642 LAGKWVGNG
+642 LANKWVGNG

-658 NEYVK
+658 NEYVN

-668 EIYNIIMKLDKNML
+668 EIYNIIIKFDKNML
-682 DEFTELEQI
+682 HEFTKLEQI

-696 VCNYDKGEFDHAN
+696 ICNYDKGEFDHAN
-709 EDEARELLKQWESE
+709 EDEAQELLKQWELE
-723 ARIINSNIK
+723 VKNK